1 MEAIFSVADNAMKDY
16 KAQIEVMKQFILDH
30 TTVPAK
36 TLSKKMTSDWYMN
49 LSEQLSNGVVDEVVE
64 DMSVLIG

>member
-49 LSEQLSNGVVDEVVE
+49 LSESAL
-64 DMSVLIG
+64 